1 MDDDQLRTIWQQRQ
15 FDDRIALLSQPLGL
29 LMKHQLAKRVKQL
42 SKIAALWDE
51 VIPASIG
58 EHTALEGFNGGT
70 LTVMV
75 DSSAHRF
82 TLETLLAGGAMKEI
96 QRRFSGALNKIRLI
110 PGQFSSI
117 DINGQPRYE
126 F

>member
-15 FDDRIALLSQPLGL
+15 FDDRVALLGQPLGQ
-29 LMKHQLAKRVKQL
+29 LMKRQLARRVKQL
-42 SKIAALWDE
+42 SSISAIWDE
-51 VIPASIG
+51 IIPDSIS
-58 EHTALEGFNGGT
+58 EHTALDGFSGGT
-70 LTVMV
+70 LTVIV

-82 TLETLLAGGAMKEI
+82 RLETLLAGGLMREI
-96 QRRFSGALNKIRLI
+96 QKRFSGALNKIRLI

-117 DINGQPRYE
+117 DLNGQARYE

>member
-15 FDDRIALLSQPLGL
+15 FEDRTALLGQPLGL

-42 SKIAALWDE
+42 SNLAAIWDE
-51 VIPASIG
+51 VIPASLAD
-58 EHTALEGFNGGT
+58 HTALEGLNGGT

-75 DSSAHRF
+75 DSASHRF
-82 TLETLLAGGAMKEI
+82 MLETLLAGGTMREI

-117 DINGQPRYE
+117 DIVGQPRYR